1 MNLVDKIWDDLG
13 SLSEEEA
20 LHVITK
26 LYTSYEAKLSLAPD
40 NQAYQQFF
48 QELDNAITQ
57 TLECNLNR
65 R

>member
-1 MNLVDKIWDDLG
+1 MNIVDKIWDDLG

-26 LYTSYEAKLSLAPD
+26 LYTSYEGKLSLDPD
-40 NQAYQQFF
+40 NQACQQFF
-48 QELDNAITQ
+48 QELDNAIAQ